1 METKQSKNSSHPE
14 IKKKKKREAMNPQQ
28 LSILDQQI
36 TDVLIDTRIYICF
49 TIDGTVLFS
58 IVMWHLLWFV
68 ANSFIWGDFLLP
80 GAS

>member
-1 METKQSKNSSHPE
+1 METKQSKNKNSSHPK

-36 TDVLIDTRIYICF
+36 TDVLIDTRIYIWF

-58 IVMWHLLWFV
+58 IVM
-68 ANSFIWGDFLLP
+68 
-80 GAS
+80 